1 MACHPLRQSS
11 KHTSGELTVQT
22 LQKIQPAE
30 ATAESNV
37 LPLKRETATSVREI
51 AAGAHAPVVVG
62 SIYLIG
68 DGTPE
73 NPLRIN
79 VPALTSAIINSMT
92 SANFMALQNGIAAC
106 NSAGATGSIGAG
118 GD

>member
-1 MACHPLRQSS
+1 M
-11 KHTSGELTVQT
+11 QT
-22 LQKIQPAE
+22 LQKIQPADASE
-30 ATAESNV
+30 NMASAFSSAESNV
-37 LPLKRETATSVREI
+37 LPLKREAATAVREI
-51 AAGAHAPVVVG
+51 ATGSHAPVVVG